1 MREMRGATWIHGVA
15 LATAGILLAS
25 CSGTGTKE
33 RERKYIPPAKVWS
46 KVKKESAKHGL
57 DPHFVYAICHA
68 ESSLNAHAETSVA
81 RGMMQLTEAGCYPR
95 QRQGGVRFSVRLGG
109 QRRDR
114 GSLPGQIER
123 HAHEGEEVHLPKIGC
138 ELSLGILSLEESWLR
153 REQITYSEE
162 QDLSQDFFRQ
172 YQTGDRSGKIGEVS

>member
-46 KVKKESAKHGL
+46 KVKKESDKHGL

-81 RGMMQLTEAGCYPR
+81 RGIMQLTEAAWQDATRGNDKVGYDLAFDWEVNVET
-95 QRQGGVRFSVRLGG
+95 GVRYLAKLKGMLTKAKKFTYQRLAASYRWGFSRLRSHGY
-109 QRRDR
+109 DV
-114 GSLPGQIER
+114 SKLPT
-123 HAHEGEEVHLPKIGC
+123 PKNRIYRK
-138 ELSLGILSLEESWLR
+138 I
-153 REQITYSEE
+153 
-162 QDLSQDFFRQ
+162 F
-172 YQTGDRSGKIGEVS
+172 SGNTRPVTAPGK